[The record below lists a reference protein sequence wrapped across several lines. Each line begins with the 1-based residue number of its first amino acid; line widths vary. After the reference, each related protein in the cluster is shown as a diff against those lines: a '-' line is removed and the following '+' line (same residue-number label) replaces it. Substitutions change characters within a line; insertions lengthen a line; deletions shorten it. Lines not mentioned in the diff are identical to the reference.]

1 MSNTTSLSLLA
12 KIDTLLK
19 TSPISKHNPTILD
32 LDISSIKHFSF
43 LSDSFLYTSSSTENR
58 TIYSLNVRK
67 GSLQKIHFENKRT
80 VQVNKIIALNKEINI
95 LSKDGRLY
103 SFFMN
108 CEQYELKLNNFF
120 LTTFVIDIANNDKI
134 MTCVDNKN
142 TLYYW
147 GQVNQKYNEF
157 PYQLDLNVKSPITKV
172 SIGKKYISF
181 LLLTDSVIYSFSDS
195 LYNQNAYMPLE
206 LKELKYEGK
215 ISTILSG
222 SDIMIFSK
230 WETKEF
236 LIFNDKEKIIE
247 LDIENYH
254 ISNYDIN
261 RSIKVSDNIIFIEM
275 INRDKEKFIMEIDV
289 VKERYLRVYQLI
301 NGEECSLL
309 PSLFIYNEIFL
320 SRDKGKL
327 SKTKNAKN
335 ILWELI
341 EEKNINDVCKIIC
354 CNNNIIKDKKVVNNK
369 KESYIKKDIKYELE
383 KLNKTLINKQRSS
396 SIIKGREDL
405 FKRNSVLMINKK
417 AKEKEETYY
426 QKESKSIKT
435 LNHSNSIC
443 SCISN
448 NKILNK
454 SHFLF
459 PKKEPKKLSIENFYQ
474 KIKTNSSSISTIRSY
489 RSITP
494 SVSCL
499 TTKRTSVSICTNS
512 EKDTRHSFIMPVTK
526 PLMRSSSQPRLSF
539 KETNYTNNSDSIIM
553 DNNTSRSLLTSR
565 IRNQSTILTFLAHK
579 KKQLYNK
586 SLID

>member
-43 LSDSFLYTSSSTENR
+43 LSDSFLYTSSNTENR
-58 TIYSLNVRK
+58 TLYSLNVSK
-67 GSLQKIHFENKRT
+67 GSLQKIHFENKRSI
-80 VQVNKIIALNKEINI
+80 QVNKIIALNKEINI

-108 CEQYELKLNNFF
+108 CEQYEIKLNNFF
-120 LTTFVIDIANNDKI
+120 LTTLVIDIANNDKI

-157 PYQLDLNVKSPITKV
+157 PYQIDLNVQSPITKV

-181 LLLTDSVIYSFSDS
+181 LLLTGSVIYSFSDS
-195 LYNQNAYMPLE
+195 LYSQNAYIPLE

-215 ISTILSG
+215 ISTIISG
-222 SDIMIFSK
+222 SDLMIFSK

-261 RSIKVSDNIIFIEM
+261 RSIKVSENIIFIEM

-301 NGEECSLL
+301 NGNECSLL

-320 SRDKGKL
+320 ARDKGKFC
-327 SKTKNAKN
+327 KTKNTKN

-341 EEKNINDVCKIIC
+341 EEKNINEVCKIIC
-354 CNNNIIKDKKVVNNK
+354 CNNNIIKEKKVVNNN

-383 KLNKTLINKQRSS
+383 KLNKTLMNKQRSS

-405 FKRNSVLMINKK
+405 FKRNSVLMINRK
-417 AKEKEETYY
+417 ANKEETYY
-426 QKESKSIKT
+426 QKESKNFKT
-435 LNHSNSIC
+435 LNHSNSI
-443 SCISN
+443 SNYISI
-448 NKILNK
+448 NKNPNK
-454 SHFLF
+454 TLLLF
-459 PKKEPKKLSIENFYQ
+459 PKKGTKKLSIDNFYQ
-474 KIKTNSSSISTIRSY
+474 KIKTSTSSISTIKSY

-494 SVSCL
+494 SISCL

-539 KETNYTNNSDSIIM
+539 KETNYTNNSDSILI

-565 IRNQSTILTFLAHK
+565 IRNQSTILTFLSHK

>member
-43 LSDSFLYTSSSTENR
+43 LSDSFLYTSSNTENR
-58 TIYSLNVRK
+58 TLYSLNVSK
-67 GSLQKIHFENKRT
+67 GSLQKIHFENKRS
-80 VQVNKIIALNKEINI
+80 VQVNKIIALNNEINI

-108 CEQYELKLNNFF
+108 CEQYEIKLNNFF
-120 LTTFVIDIANNDKI
+120 LTTLVIDIANNDKI

-157 PYQLDLNVKSPITKV
+157 PYQIDLNVQSPITKV

-181 LLLTDSVIYSFSDS
+181 LLLTGSVIYSFSDS
-195 LYNQNAYMPLE
+195 LYNQNAYIPLE

-215 ISTILSG
+215 ISTIISG
-222 SDIMIFSK
+222 SDLMIFSK

-261 RSIKVSDNIIFIEM
+261 RSIKVSENIIFIEM
-275 INRDKEKFIMEIDV
+275 INRDKEKFIMEIDI

-301 NGEECSLL
+301 NGNDCNLL

-320 SRDKGKL
+320 ARDKGKFC
-327 SKTKNAKN
+327 KTKNTKN

-341 EEKNINDVCKIIC
+341 EEKNINEVCKIMC
-354 CNNNIIKDKKVVNNK
+354 CNNNIIKEKKVVNNN

-383 KLNKTLINKQRSS
+383 KLNKTLMNKQRSS

-405 FKRNSVLMINKK
+405 FKRNSVIMINRK
-417 AKEKEETYY
+417 ANKEETYY
-426 QKESKSIKT
+426 QKESKNFNT
-435 LNHSNSIC
+435 LNHSNSI
-443 SCISN
+443 SNYISI
-448 NKILNK
+448 NKNPNK
-454 SHFLF
+454 TLLLF
-459 PKKEPKKLSIENFYQ
+459 PKKGTKKLSIDNFYQ
-474 KIKTNSSSISTIRSY
+474 KIKTSTSSISTIKSY

-494 SVSCL
+494 SISCL

-539 KETNYTNNSDSIIM
+539 KETNYTNNSDSILI
-553 DNNTSRSLLTSR
+553 DNNTSRALLTSR
-565 IRNQSTILTFLAHK
+565 IRNQSTILTFLSHK

>member
-43 LSDSFLYTSSSTENR
+43 LSDSFLYTSSNTENR
-58 TIYSLNVRK
+58 TLYSLNVSK
-67 GSLQKIHFENKRT
+67 GSLQKIHFENKRS

-108 CEQYELKLNNFF
+108 CEQYEIKLNNFF
-120 LTTFVIDIANNDKI
+120 LTTLVIDIANNDKI

-157 PYQLDLNVKSPITKV
+157 PYQIDLNVQSPITKV

-181 LLLTDSVIYSFSDS
+181 LLLTGSVIYSFSDS
-195 LYNQNAYMPLE
+195 LYNQNAYIPLE

-215 ISTILSG
+215 ISTIISG
-222 SDIMIFSK
+222 SDLMIFSK

-261 RSIKVSDNIIFIEM
+261 RSIKVSENIIFIEM

-301 NGEECSLL
+301 NGNECSLL

-320 SRDKGKL
+320 ARDKGKFC
-327 SKTKNAKN
+327 KTKNTKN

-341 EEKNINDVCKIIC
+341 EEKNINEVCKIIC
-354 CNNNIIKDKKVVNNK
+354 CNNNIIKEKKVVNNN

-383 KLNKTLINKQRSS
+383 KLNKTLMNKQRSS

-405 FKRNSVLMINKK
+405 FKRNSVLMINRK
-417 AKEKEETYY
+417 ANKEETYY
-426 QKESKSIKT
+426 QKESKNFKT
-435 LNHSNSIC
+435 LNHSNSI
-443 SCISN
+443 SNYISI
-448 NKILNK
+448 NKNPNK
-454 SHFLF
+454 TLLLF
-459 PKKEPKKLSIENFYQ
+459 PKKGTKKLSIDNFYQ
-474 KIKTNSSSISTIRSY
+474 KIKTSTSSISTIKSY

-494 SVSCL
+494 SISCL

-539 KETNYTNNSDSIIM
+539 KETNYTNNSDSILI

-565 IRNQSTILTFLAHK
+565 IRNQSTILTFLSHK

>member
-43 LSDSFLYTSSSTENR
+43 LSDSFLYTSSNTENR
-58 TIYSLNVRK
+58 TLYSLNVSK
-67 GSLQKIHFENKRT
+67 GSLQKIHFENKRS

-108 CEQYELKLNNFF
+108 CEQYEIKLNNFF
-120 LTTFVIDIANNDKI
+120 LTTLVIDIANNDKI

-157 PYQLDLNVKSPITKV
+157 PYQIDLNVQSPITKV

-181 LLLTDSVIYSFSDS
+181 LLLTGSVIYSFSDS
-195 LYNQNAYMPLE
+195 LYNQNAYIPLE
-206 LKELKYEGK
+206 LKEFKYEGK
-215 ISTILSG
+215 ISTIISG
-222 SDIMIFSK
+222 SDLMIFSK

-261 RSIKVSDNIIFIEM
+261 RSIKVSENIIFIEM
-275 INRDKEKFIMEIDV
+275 INRDKEKFIMEIDI

-301 NGEECSLL
+301 NGNECSLL

-320 SRDKGKL
+320 ARDKGKFC
-327 SKTKNAKN
+327 KTKNTKN

-341 EEKNINDVCKIIC
+341 EEKNINEVCKIIC
-354 CNNNIIKDKKVVNNK
+354 CNNNIIKEKKVVNNN
-369 KESYIKKDIKYELE
+369 KESYIKKNIKYELE
-383 KLNKTLINKQRSS
+383 KLNKTLMNKQRSS

-405 FKRNSVLMINKK
+405 FKRNSVLMINRK
-417 AKEKEETYY
+417 ANKEETYY
-426 QKESKSIKT
+426 QKESKTFKA
-435 LNHSNSIC
+435 LNHSNSI
-443 SCISN
+443 SNYISI
-448 NKILNK
+448 NKNPNK
-454 SHFLF
+454 TLLLF
-459 PKKEPKKLSIENFYQ
+459 PKKGTKKLSIDNFYQ
-474 KIKTNSSSISTIRSY
+474 KSKTSTSSISTIKSY

-494 SVSCL
+494 SISCL

-539 KETNYTNNSDSIIM
+539 KETNYTNNSDSILI

-565 IRNQSTILTFLAHK
+565 IRNQSTILTFLSHK

>member
-43 LSDSFLYTSSSTENR
+43 LSDSFLYTSSNTENR
-58 TIYSLNVRK
+58 TLYSLNVSK
-67 GSLQKIHFENKRT
+67 GSLQKIHFENKRS

-120 LTTFVIDIANNDKI
+120 LTTLIIDIANNDKI

-157 PYQLDLNVKSPITKV
+157 PYQIGLNVQSPITKV

-181 LLLTDSVIYSFSDS
+181 LLLTGSVIYSFSDS
-195 LYNQNAYMPLE
+195 LYNQNAYIPLE

-215 ISTILSG
+215 ISTIISG
-222 SDIMIFSK
+222 SDLMIFSK

-261 RSIKVSDNIIFIEM
+261 RSIKVSENIIFIEM

-301 NGEECSLL
+301 NGNECSLL

-320 SRDKGKL
+320 ARDKGKFC
-327 SKTKNAKN
+327 KTKNTKN

-341 EEKNINDVCKIIC
+341 EEKNINEVCKIIC
-354 CNNNIIKDKKVVNNK
+354 CNNNIIKEKKVVNNN

-383 KLNKTLINKQRSS
+383 KLNKTLMNKQRSS

-405 FKRNSVLMINKK
+405 FKRNSVIMINRK
-417 AKEKEETYY
+417 ANKEETYY
-426 QKESKSIKT
+426 QKESKNFKT
-435 LNHSNSIC
+435 LNHSNSI
-443 SCISN
+443 SNYISI
-448 NKILNK
+448 NKNPNK
-454 SHFLF
+454 TLLLF
-459 PKKEPKKLSIENFYQ
+459 PKKGTKKLSIDNFYQ
-474 KIKTNSSSISTIRSY
+474 KIKTSTSSISTIKSY

-494 SVSCL
+494 SISCL

-539 KETNYTNNSDSIIM
+539 KETNYTNNSDSILI
-553 DNNTSRSLLTSR
+553 DYNTSRSLLTSR
-565 IRNQSTILTFLAHK
+565 IRNQSTILTFLSHK

>member
-43 LSDSFLYTSSSTENR
+43 LSDSFLYTSSNTENR
-58 TIYSLNVRK
+58 TLYSLNVSK
-67 GSLQKIHFENKRT
+67 GSLQKIHFENKRSI
-80 VQVNKIIALNKEINI
+80 QVNKIIALNKEINI

-108 CEQYELKLNNFF
+108 CEQYEIKLNNFF
-120 LTTFVIDIANNDKI
+120 LTTLVIDIANNDKI

-157 PYQLDLNVKSPITKV
+157 PYQIGLNVQSPITKV

-181 LLLTDSVIYSFSDS
+181 LLLTGSVIYSFSDS
-195 LYNQNAYMPLE
+195 LYNQNAYIPLE

-215 ISTILSG
+215 ISTIISG
-222 SDIMIFSK
+222 SDLMIFSK

-261 RSIKVSDNIIFIEM
+261 RSIKVSENIIFIEM

-301 NGEECSLL
+301 NGNECSLL

-320 SRDKGKL
+320 ARDKGKFC
-327 SKTKNAKN
+327 KTKNTKN

-341 EEKNINDVCKIIC
+341 EEKNINEVCKIIC
-354 CNNNIIKDKKVVNNK
+354 CNNNIIKEKKVVNNN

-383 KLNKTLINKQRSS
+383 KLNKTLMNKQRSS

-405 FKRNSVLMINKK
+405 FKRNSVLMINRK
-417 AKEKEETYY
+417 ANKEETYY
-426 QKESKSIKT
+426 QKESKNFKT
-435 LNHSNSIC
+435 LNHSNSI
-443 SCISN
+443 SNYISI
-448 NKILNK
+448 NKNPNK
-454 SHFLF
+454 TLLLF
-459 PKKEPKKLSIENFYQ
+459 PKKGTKKLSIDNFYQ
-474 KIKTNSSSISTIRSY
+474 KIKTSTSSISTIKSY

-494 SVSCL
+494 SISCL

-539 KETNYTNNSDSIIM
+539 KETNYTNNSDSILI

-565 IRNQSTILTFLAHK
+565 IRNQSTILTFLSHK